1 MRHSETSQDRL
12 LEPHPRAGPAT
23 HDRRDVDAAM
33 EAIEQENPTLKGV
46 LPKEY
51 TRPNLDKTSLGDLIR
66 LGGQHRGR

>member
-1 MRHSETSQDRL
+1 
-12 LEPHPRAGPAT
+12 
-23 HDRRDVDAAM
+23 M